1 MTNYKAHIYTAY
13 DEELSSD
20 KFGNN
25 LHIFYGDILDDRGQ
39 LLKDS
44 FKSATW
50 HKVKF
55 NAESME
61 LSVDGN
67 LINFTDTNYLG
78 TYKVEG
84 ASFLIDSTTL
94 NLPEIYYLIKQFI
107 ALKITYFKVLY
118 IEPKEYTKD
127 PDSDFYQ
134 LSNYPIGYKP
144 IPGAV
149 TDLHQSD
156 VEIGVFFI
164 GFDSTRV
171 QIALEEFQMI
181 QDKNIKVIFGTP
193 AFHAGLE
200 LESIYPH
207 LEILSENRDFHIDY
221 CSAIDPASAYD
232 LLNYFKKAL
241 DDGNKLFIAPIGPK
255 PTTIASALF
264 ANIFPNETS
273 LLYDHPENLQNRTR
287 GVNGWYTYS
296 VYLNQI

>member
-13 DEELSSD
+13 DEELSSN
-20 KFGNN
+20 KFGKN
-25 LHIFYGDILDDRGQ
+25 LHIFYGEILDDRGL
-39 LLKDS
+39 LLKNS
-44 FKSATW
+44 FKSAIW

-61 LSVDGN
+61 LSIDN
-67 LINFTDTNYLG
+67 KSINFTDVSHLSNYNI
-78 TYKVEG
+78 EG
-84 ASFLIDSTTL
+84 ATFLIDSTTL
-94 NLPEIYYLIKQFI
+94 NLPELYYLIKQLI
-107 ALKITYFKVLY
+107 LLKITYFKILY
-118 IEPKEYTKD
+118 IEPKIYTKD
-127 PDSDFYQ
+127 PNSDFYQ

-156 VEIGVFFI
+156 VESGVFFI
-164 GFDSTRV
+164 GFDSTRM

-207 LEILSENRDFHIDY
+207 LEILTENRDFHIDY
-221 CSAIDPASAYD
+221 CSAIDPASSYD
-232 LLNYFKKAL
+232 LLNHFKKSL

-273 LLYDHPENLQNRTR
+273 LLYDHPENLVNRTS

-296 VYLNQI
+296 VYLNEI